1 MATEDMDDRYF
12 IYENRLASFQG
23 PQPVAKRRGS
33 NAHSRAP
40 KALQWPHK
48 NLAASDLVEAGWK
61 YTPTMDSDDNT
72 TCTYCQLALD
82 GWEAGDKPMD
92 EHYKRSPNCPF
103 FGLINSNPAPKKA
116 GRSKAARSSKASRLS
131 IQSVA
136 TAMSDITSIADL
148 PADADDSILTTTST
162 MTQGGKKAKGRKP
175 AAAKGRKTRAKKDE
189 TVEIHEDE
197 QVDEVEKPQPPAK
210 ASRGRKR
217 TSDEVEQ
224 SILTNVEAPAPKRR
238 NTKARGSN
246 AGDTSVL
253 TVDNHHDVEMVDA
266 PAPTKKSAGR
276 KKATATKGRPRKAS
290 AASIASTAS
299 TASLRG
305 RLPNDDEL
313 DRQLEADLDRP
324 LSDDEDILADS
335 DSERRN
341 AQLATKM
348 KGKKVTIGKSAKQG
362 QTESTDFAMFD
373 PAPADPDDAAVDAEL
388 KMLEAEMAVEDE
400 VETLKVPK
408 KGRKAGTRKV
418 SKQTKKAKVPAPPSE
433 PDELEEPA
441 PAPKLPR
448 KSNDVETQDVGTANT
463 DTTVKKKRGRPSKKS
478 TSSQAEVDQPTTSAN
493 SKRIA
498 LAPMPV
504 AATPMR
510 NGSPS
515 KRQNVIG
522 GLQTTAPW
530 TAVDLDL
537 VFENKENAHGASAER
552 FFSQGGDLSSP
563 EKRMTVEEWIYYNAG
578 QAEQKLKHECE
589 TMVTAFEKEGTRAM
603 QALEGLVV
611 E

>member
-1 MATEDMDDRYF
+1 
-12 IYENRLASFQG
+12 
-23 PQPVAKRRGS
+23 
-33 NAHSRAP
+33 
-40 KALQWPHK
+40 
-48 NLAASDLVEAGWK
+48 
-61 YTPTMDSDDNT
+61 
-72 TCTYCQLALD
+72 
-82 GWEAGDKPMD
+82 
-92 EHYKRSPNCPF
+92 
-103 FGLINSNPAPKKA
+103 
-116 GRSKAARSSKASRLS
+116 
-131 IQSVA
+131 
-136 TAMSDITSIADL
+136 MSDVASIADL
-148 PADADDSILTTTST
+148 PADVDDSILTTTST
-162 MTQGGKKAKGRKP
+162 MTQGGKKTKGRKP

-189 TVEIHEDE
+189 AVEIHEDV
-197 QVDEVEKPQPPAK
+197 QADEEEKPQPQAK
-210 ASRGRKR
+210 AGRGRKR

-224 SILTNVEAPAPKRR
+224 SILTNAEAPAPKRR

-246 AGDTSVL
+246 AVDTSVL
-253 TVDNHHDVEMVDA
+253 TVDHDVDMADA
-266 PAPTKKSAGR
+266 PAPAKKTAGR
-276 KKATATKGRPRKAS
+276 KKAAATKGRPRKAS

-305 RLPNDDEL
+305 KLPDDDEL

-324 LSDDEDILADS
+324 LTDDEDILADS

-348 KGKKVTIGKSAKQG
+348 KGKKVTISKSMKQG

-373 PAPADPDDAAVDAEL
+373 PSPAEPDDAAVDEEL
-388 KMLEAEMAVEDE
+388 KMLQAEMAVEDE
-400 VETLKVPK
+400 VETLTVPK
-408 KGRKAGTRKV
+408 KGRKAAGTRKV
-418 SKQTKKAKVPAPPSE
+418 SKQTKKAKVTAPPSE

-441 PAPKLPR
+441 PPPKLAR
-448 KSNDVETQDVGTANT
+448 KSNDVQTEDASTAST
-463 DTTVKKKRGRPSKKS
+463 DTVVKKKRGRPSKKS
-478 TSSQAEVDQPTTSAN
+478 TSSQDEVEQSAQNLPSTAPQLEPAPVPVTVEVESATIRESFSAMRGTPGKIERKPVTSHASNKAEKALPAPPSSQSHLLPHPPATPRANHISPAHSAKQATVSPSPSPQASDAENQPPSSKPTASAN

-504 AATPMR
+504 AATPVR

-522 GLQTTAPW
+522 GLQTTTPW
-530 TAVDLDL
+530 TTVDLDL
-537 VFENKENAHGASAER
+537 VFDNKENAHGAAAER

-563 EKRMTVEEWIYYNAG
+563 EKRMSVEEWIYYNAG

-589 TMVTAFEKEGTRAM
+589 AMVTAFEKEGTRAM

>member
-1 MATEDMDDRYF
+1 
-12 IYENRLASFQG
+12 
-23 PQPVAKRRGS
+23 
-33 NAHSRAP
+33 
-40 KALQWPHK
+40 
-48 NLAASDLVEAGWK
+48 
-61 YTPTMDSDDNT
+61 
-72 TCTYCQLALD
+72 
-82 GWEAGDKPMD
+82 
-92 EHYKRSPNCPF
+92 
-103 FGLINSNPAPKKA
+103 
-116 GRSKAARSSKASRLS
+116 
-131 IQSVA
+131 
-136 TAMSDITSIADL
+136 MSDITSIADL

-478 TSSQAEVDQPTTSAN
+478 TSSQAEVDQVAQQSPSNAAQTEPVEAPVALEVESATIRESFSAMKGTPGKIERKPVPSHPPNQAEKALPAPPSSQSHLMPHPPATPRANHISPAHSAKQATVSPSPSPQASDAENQPPSSKPTTSAN